1 MQVDQRMELSD
12 SQLEEIADQAH
23 IHPKA
28 FLGMISFINKYLEGK
43 TVLLTYRVLDRNL
56 LRVNSRF
63 TFSILSLICS
73 QIPSSYILLS
83 IGA

>member
-1 MQVDQRMELSD
+1 MQVDQRMEFSD

-43 TVLLTYRVLDRNL
+43 TKTSKDK
-56 LRVNSRF
+56 
-63 TFSILSLICS
+63 
-73 QIPSSYILLS
+73 
-83 IGA
+83 

>member
-1 MQVDQRMELSD
+1 MHNSEKIRVVQVDQRMELSD

-43 TVLLTYRVLDRNL
+43 TKTSKDK
-56 LRVNSRF
+56 
-63 TFSILSLICS
+63 
-73 QIPSSYILLS
+73 
-83 IGA
+83 